1 LTLSSQL
8 PDYEA
13 KIIGIFEV
21 DGHDQKIAGT
31 EEWTDPF
38 ARFQP
43 EADDAKCEPYT
54 EMFPPD
60 VPEYLRGLLRGE
72 LRKVFVREEFRR
84 SGLFYAG
91 TPLRYHARRF
101 ITRFGEGDI
110 SGSVVLYEP
119 RTTPPVLHRNSNSSD
134 RSVGFPTSGYE
145 YLTSLEYESTDAEDS
160 LFSDDDDSAGTGAT
174 TPTIESDFEEDV
186 QDTQA
191 LKEHIARAD
200 DFLTTTR
207 IEVRGIE
214 QSTSPPDTVSITDL
228 LADGE
233 LEKDDLQI
241 DPSILGLI
249 SSSANEALPLNLLED
264 KAPSDH
270 PALTLLEFG
279 LDTWADEVTAT
290 LFPSDSAPQ
299 LPELVFDGPDDDW
312 FEFDKNEE
320 EGMERQVAPQLPE
333 LAFDEVPLCDFAAYE
348 YDESPELALLD
359 FLQSHSITDLL
370 ANTLKTV
377 TKVGTCVQQQLFVTD
392 NLQPHLSPS
401 PSSSDLARHV
411 GAPGPALSPS
421 PDAIDI
427 APKASTD
434 SPSPGA
440 TYHVTATLSPDR
452 TTPGSHPLPTEPG
465 GPVHSHD
472 TTQKLS
478 DHKRLRTMNPS
489 NARPT
494 PNRPTTSHSRVQ
506 TQHAPSTRSP
516 SVDKHHTHT
525 RPS

>member
-1 LTLSSQL
+1 
-8 PDYEA
+8 
-13 KIIGIFEV
+13 
-21 DGHDQKIAGT
+21 
-31 EEWTDPF
+31 
-38 ARFQP
+38 
-43 EADDAKCEPYT
+43 
-54 EMFPPD
+54 
-60 VPEYLRGLLRGE
+60 
-72 LRKVFVREEFRR
+72 
-84 SGLFYAG
+84 
-91 TPLRYHARRF
+91 
-101 ITRFGEGDI
+101 
-110 SGSVVLYEP
+110 
-119 RTTPPVLHRNSNSSD
+119 
-134 RSVGFPTSGYE
+134 
-145 YLTSLEYESTDAEDS
+145 
-160 LFSDDDDSAGTGAT
+160 
-174 TPTIESDFEEDV
+174 
-186 QDTQA
+186 
-191 LKEHIARAD
+191 
-200 DFLTTTR
+200 
-207 IEVRGIE
+207 
-214 QSTSPPDTVSITDL
+214 VSITDL

-377 TKVGTCVQQQLFVTD
+377 TKVGTCVQQRLFMTD

-465 GPVHSHD
+465 RPVHSHD

-478 DHKRLRTMNPS
+478 DHKHLRTMNPS

-506 TQHAPSTRSP
+506 TRHAPSTRSP